1 MWIEPGQHREKR
13 AGGVIFEPMGWEKAG
28 VGVAIPAGP
37 PGKAGRESGALAR
50 RRMEKE
56 GGMIFE
62 PMGRE
67 RAPAGPPGKTGR
79 GSGAFARRRMKKEGD
94 YVDRNAGHDTG

>member
-1 MWIEPGQHREKR
+1 MRIEPGQHREKR
-13 AGGVIFEPMGWEKAG
+13 AGGVIFEPMGREKAG
-28 VGVAIPAGP
+28 VGP
-37 PGKAGRESGALAR
+37 PGKTGRGSGAFAR

-67 RAPAGPPGKTGR
+67 KAHGWAARKGRPGKRSVCPAEDEKGGGLCR
-79 GSGAFARRRMKKEGD
+79 
-94 YVDRNAGHDTG
+94 